1 MKENGLSENTLI
13 IFTSDNGTAGNISN
27 LRNGRLTKGGKMKTT
42 ENGINTPFI
51 VSWPGHISSNTSS
64 DALIDFSD
72 MLPTFAELAG
82 ASLEKGYEYDG
93 ISFLNILKNPSSPSS
108 RKWIL
113 SMGSHPGIGTVN
125 GIENTHRF
133 RDRVIRDQTLKAF
146 VNSKGVLEKLVD
158 LSKDLDEKNNLLNS
172 SKYKSSSKEF
182 KKIIDS
188 LPKIDNDPIYT
199 IINNYPVYREGNI
212 PSGIHKK

>member
-1 MKENGLSENTLI
+1 MAWAYIGNT
-13 IFTSDNGTAGNISN
+13 F
-27 LRNGRLTKGGKMKTT
+27 
-42 ENGINTPFI
+42 
-51 VSWPGHISSNTSS
+51 S

-82 ASLEKGYEYDG
+82 ASLENGYEYDG

-113 SMGSHPGIGTVN
+113 SMGSHPGVGTVK

-146 VNSKGVLEKLVD
+146 VNSEGVLEKLVD

-172 SKYKSSSKEF
+172 SKYKSYSKEF

-188 LPKIDNDPIYT
+188 LPKVDNDPIYT

-212 PSGIHKK
+212 PSRIHKK